1 MVTANCLRKF
11 SKDFEYD
18 STESTKTNLLSEYER
33 VVVESLITSFGLDAL
48 LLKDQHG
55 GDVDTIHNVRK
66 IDDDPAMT
74 YKNAANEQAYE
85 NRGKYDA
92 GEYHRNGNYQR
103 TKHEARRTAQENG
116 QTIQDEY
123 TGNNI
128 GFYGKTKTISADKK
142 AELDHVISSK
152 EIHEDRGRILAQVD
166 GKSLADSEE
175 NLAWTNKSLNAAMKD
190 KNIPDYIREHPE
202 MDEATKKRMMAKY
215 NRARKSYERKIA
227 VAYYTSPRFMKD
239 TAVAAANVGARMA
252 VRQALGMVFL
262 EMWIGIREEWQKITD
277 WTAGNIFSA
286 IGRGIRSGF
295 ESAMKKYKEVLAR
308 FKEGALAGILSSVT
322 TTLCNIFFTTA
333 KNTVRIIRQTWPSLV
348 QAAKILFLNPDRL
361 PMGEQIRAAL
371 KILSAGISVV
381 VGTIVSELVSA
392 TGIGALPVV
401 GDVISTFCGV
411 FVTGIMGCTAVY
423 ILDNSE
429 KVQKLVEWLNRC
441 DFSFK
446 SLDYFRKQAEL
457 FEAYAAQLMN
467 IDIEQ
472 FKKETAAY
480 ESIADQLETAETE
493 EDLNQVL
500 LDAFKKQGIPL
511 PWTGDFDEF
520 MGNRANHLVFQ

>member
-1 MVTANCLRKF
+1 
-11 SKDFEYD
+11 
-18 STESTKTNLLSEYER
+18 
-33 VVVESLITSFGLDAL
+33 
-48 LLKDQHG
+48 
-55 GDVDTIHNVRK
+55 
-66 IDDDPAMT
+66 
-74 YKNAANEQAYE
+74 
-85 NRGKYDA
+85 
-92 GEYHRNGNYQR
+92 
-103 TKHEARRTAQENG
+103 
-116 QTIQDEY
+116 
-123 TGNNI
+123 
-128 GFYGKTKTISADKK
+128 
-142 AELDHVISSK
+142 
-152 EIHEDRGRILAQVD
+152 
-166 GKSLADSEE
+166 
-175 NLAWTNKSLNAAMKD
+175 MKD